1 MVENNKDKSEK
12 GTEFYYD
19 ITPKFVLN
27 WGSYHYSMPFNCSK
41 RSWGFLNPSKFQ
53 TTIYLILLNASL
65 TASFNPLVVLEA
77 PEIASTS
84 TVFALTIFAGNSLIA
99 F

>member
-1 MVENNKDKSEK
+1 
-12 GTEFYYD
+12 
-19 ITPKFVLN
+19 
-27 WGSYHYSMPFNCSK
+27 MPFNCSK
-41 RSWGFLNPSKFQ
+41 RSRDFSNPSKFQ

>member
-1 MVENNKDKSEK
+1 MKKALSFEV
-12 GTEFYYD
+12 
-19 ITPKFVLN
+19 TPKFRTNLGVI
-27 WGSYHYSMPFNCSK
+27 SFYYSMPFNCSK
-41 RSWGFLNPSKFQ
+41 RSRGFSNPSKFQ